1 MSAPPAAP
9 CPCENSG
16 AHSSLGPVQDVEVVI
31 RFVSRRDHLPLD
43 SGKLRLTSSHFS
55 SADIKG
61 AREKDGRKKSVSSF
75 RGNGLTSVSELVA
88 RACVRNRVDEW
99 SEDPV
104 IAIAQVCD
112 LRQIRDTDGRREI
125 CVYADRTEKD
135 DPLGVCESHA
145 SIRRSEPTD
154 RDHNRQ
160 DIAILRSRL
169 SDAFAEVR
177 HLISGAAAIAPPGS
191 HLPI

>member
-1 MSAPPAAP
+1 MSAPPAVP
-9 CPCENSG
+9 CPCETSG
-16 AHSSLGPVQDVEVVI
+16 AHSSLGPVQDAEIVI
-31 RFVSRRDHLPLD
+31 RFVSRRDHLGLD

-75 RGNGLTSVSELVA
+75 RGNGLTSVAELVP
-88 RACVRNRVDEW
+88 RGCVRNRVDEW

-104 IAIAQVCD
+104 IAIAEVRALRRICD
-112 LRQIRDTDGRREI
+112 PDGRREI
-125 CVYADRTEKD
+125 CIYADRTEDD
-135 DPLGVCESHA
+135 DPLGVCEGHA

-154 RDHNRQ
+154 PDHNRQ

-177 HLISGAAAIAPPGS
+177 HLISGSAAIGPPS
-191 HLPI
+191 SRPPI